1 MHLRYLHLSDL
12 HLTGQPGE
20 GEGWA
25 AGQFNRDL
33 VTRSMLDAIEALDGG
48 RVAAAGE

>member
-25 AGQFNRDL
+25 AEQFNQDL
-33 VTRSMLDAIEALDGG
+33 VTRPMLEAIEALVGV